1 MPEKSINEISA
12 SWRELYEKGLI
23 ALKKDNLDYALTIFT
38 KVLEKEPGFFECREA
53 LRVAQF
59 KKAGAG
65 RGFFRRS
72 FQGLSVGPLLA
83 KGQIAL
89 RSNPVEA
96 MEVAEHIL
104 NSDPNS
110 AMAHKLLAEAATAA
124 DFPKTAVLSW
134 EIVRKN
140 NPKDTGVALQLGQ
153 VLARAGM
160 IARAESVYGDLLRA
174 DPGNLE
180 IAQALKD
187 LSARRTMAEGGY
199 DSLSDG
205 KGSYRDILRNKE
217 EAVALEQEQREV
229 KTEDVALNMIREY
242 ESRLEREPQ
251 NLKLLR
257 SLAELHV
264 QKGDLDGAL
273 AYYERLAKQ
282 TMGNDPSLD
291 RAIAEIRL
299 RQIDKAI
306 ASLDPQA
313 GDHAAQVESLQAQ
326 RQEFQLSEC
335 RQRVERYPNDL
346 AIRFE
351 MGQLDYQAG
360 RISEAIQEFQKS
372 QANPHMR
379 IPSLYHLGLCFSKRG
394 LNDLAART
402 LQNALKEKVGFDD
415 ERKELIYALGCVFEA
430 MGQREQA
437 IEQFKQVYEV
447 DIGYKDVAAKVDA
460 FYAQQSSGT

>member
-1 MPEKSINEISA
+1 
-12 SWRELYEKGLI
+12 
-23 ALKKDNLDYALTIFT
+23 
-38 KVLEKEPGFFECREA
+38 
-53 LRVAQF
+53 
-59 KKAGAG
+59 
-65 RGFFRRS
+65 
-72 FQGLSVGPLLA
+72 
-83 KGQIAL
+83 
-89 RSNPVEA
+89 
-96 MEVAEHIL
+96 
-104 NSDPNS
+104 
-110 AMAHKLLAEAATAA
+110 ATAA

-153 VLARAGM
+153 ALARAGM
-160 IARAESVYGDLLRA
+160 IARAETVYGELLRA

-199 DSLSDG
+199 DALAEG

-229 KTEDVALNMIREY
+229 KTEDVASSLIREY
-242 ESRLEREPQ
+242 RARLEQEPQ

-264 QKGDLDGAL
+264 QKNDLDGAL
-273 AYYERLAKQ
+273 AYYDRLAKQ
-282 TMGNDPSLD
+282 TMGNDPTLD
-291 RAIAEIRL
+291 RAIVDIHL
-299 RQIDKAI
+299 RKIDQAL
-306 ASLDPQA
+306 AALDPQA
-313 GDHAAQVESLQAQ
+313 PDHAEQLQRIQAQ
-326 RQEFQLSEC
+326 RQEFQLNEC

-351 MGQLDYQAG
+351 MGQLCYRAG
-360 RISEAIQEFQKS
+360 RITEAIQEFQKS

-394 LNDLAART
+394 LSDLAART
-402 LQNALKEKVGFDD
+402 LQNAIKEKVGFDD
-415 ERKELIYALGCVFEA
+415 ERKELIYALGCVFEG

-437 IEQFKQVYEV
+437 IEQFKQIYEV

-460 FYAQQSSGT
+460 FYEQQSSGT